1 MEGDDR
7 VTTTDLYEGA
17 YYMLG
22 GCHIESVEV
31 ERVGRSPGC
40 RLTFSGEKIRWLQ
53 QEYLAGHAV
62 VGLTSFRRTLG
73 QVNAWVW
80 SAKKR
85 ARRKALE
92 ERIERGEA

>member
-7 VTTTDLYEGA
+7 ISTTDLYEGA

-31 ERVGRSPGC
+31 ERVGRSIGC
-40 RLTFSGEKIRWLQ
+40 RLTFSGEKIEYLQ
-53 QEYLAGHAV
+53 QEYLAGRAI
-62 VGLTSFRRTLG
+62 VGLSRFRRMLG
-73 QVNAWVW
+73 QINGWVW
-80 SAKKR
+80 AEKKK
-85 ARRKALE
+85 ARRRALE